1 MELRGEDTV
10 VLEMVAVLRRW
21 LHWSDDVGG
30 RCAGAALR
38 GYKMYQ
44 DVTGDREE
52 MNRGDVRLGDMAERW
67 WNMMEP
73 RMSCDG
79 LGKRNDSVR
88 KAKPILLASLP
99 LGLLPAFFA
108 FSSMCLKDTAT
119 RDDALGFLDLSL
131 AKVAWQP

>member
-1 MELRGEDTV
+1 
-10 VLEMVAVLRRW
+10 
-21 LHWSDDVGG
+21 
-30 RCAGAALR
+30 
-38 GYKMYQ
+38 
-44 DVTGDREE
+44 
-52 MNRGDVRLGDMAERW
+52 
-67 WNMMEP
+67 MEP

-79 LGKRNDSVR
+79 LGQRNDSVR

-99 LGLLPAFFA
+99 LGLLPTFFA